1 MKKKEKDLENS
12 IQSLE
17 AKIVLTE
24 NEKRKLEQDKQELVA
39 IRDKEKWKESC
50 FARER
55 DGLPTVKKLQ
65 NTFCGLE
72 KRNYIS
78 KQMTK
83 LTLNN
88 GEEIYESK
96 DIIKEV
102 KVFYERLYSERQVE
116 DCEIL
121 DMVQDIPML
130 TLQEKTSLEGEITLA
145 EASLALKNMKNYKS
159 PGSDGFTAE
168 FFKFFWLQLGSFVVR
183 SLNDGFRKGELSTT
197 QKEGVIIC
205 IPKGDKSKDLIKN
218 WRPISLLNVVYK
230 IGSTCIAKRLKS
242 VLPSLINED

>member
-1 MKKKEKDLENS
+1 MK
-12 IQSLE
+12 
-17 AKIVLTE
+17 
-24 NEKRKLEQDKQELVA
+24 KRKLEQDKQELVA
-39 IRDKEKWKESC
+39 IRDKRMEGVLLRSRKRWI
-50 FARER
+50 A
-55 DGLPTVKKLQ
+55 DGENITKYI
-65 NTFCGLE
+65 CGLE

-102 KVFYERLYSERQVE
+102 KMFYERLYSERQVE
-116 DCEIL
+116 NCEIL
-121 DMVQDIPML
+121 DMAQDIPVL

-145 EASLALKNMKNYKS
+145 EASLALKNMIFFFYKS
-159 PGSDGFTAE
+159 PRSDGFTAE
-168 FFKFFWLQLGSFVVR
+168 CFKFFWLQLGSFVVR
-183 SLNDGFRKGELSTT
+183 SLNDGFKKGELSTT
-197 QKEGVIIC
+197 QKEGVIIR

-230 IGSTCIAKRLKS
+230 IGSACIAKRLKKRS
-242 VLPSLINED
+242 SFFDQ